1 MTDASNRIAYLALT
15 DPANRPHQT
24 LKAHDPEKLVEK
36 CPTSSIVR
44 FYDAVGPETV
54 TMVNLLERFSHY
66 QGRKTF
72 RPVYIDYR
80 NMERVLNVKSL
91 GNLNRQF
98 VSLLRSEQG
107 SKCPILGNPAVWNS
121 LLGPGNEMTTL
132 DRAFQ
137 TADGKMLNESM
148 VRGFPYLTTLQW
160 VLNNPGVIPPG
171 IKLSFEILSS
181 LFFGP
186 RPCK

>member
-1 MTDASNRIAYLALT
+1 MQALKPLDADRLL
-15 DPANRPHQT
+15 DR
-24 LKAHDPEKLVEK
+24 
-36 CPTSSIVR
+36 CPQSSIVR

-54 TMVNLLERFSHY
+54 TMVNLLERFSKY
-66 QGRKTF
+66 QGKQTF

-107 SKCPILGNPAVWNS
+107 SKRPILGNPVVWDS
-121 LLGPGNEMTTL
+121 LLGSGNEMTTL

-137 TADGKMLNESM
+137 TADGKMINESM
-148 VRGFPYLTTLQW
+148 VRGFPYLTTLRW
-160 VLNNPGVIPPG
+160 VVNNPKVIPPG
-171 IKLSFEILSS
+171 IKLSVEILHS

-186 RPCK
+186 SQTQ